1 MTLSCCCVVSMVWR
15 ASMQSSSSEIV
26 PTVGFSVERFTK
38 GGTTFEAFD
47 MSGVVRVLLPCWRRV
62 CDI

>member
-1 MTLSCCCVVSMVWR
+1 
-15 ASMQSSSSEIV
+15 MQSSSSEIV

-47 MSGVVRVLLPCWRRV
+47 MSGVVRALLRCWRGI